1 MYGMSQK
8 TLSSLSA
15 IGSVIVFG
23 RMIKLSHSVFALPFA
38 MAGAALA
45 ARSHGIDGQQL
56 VWIVIAMVSARS
68 AAMGFNRLADRVMD
82 GKNPRTWDRALPK
95 GRIAPRTVA
104 LIVGA
109 CCALFV
115 FSAYQ
120 LNELCLKLSPLAL
133 LVILSYSYFKRFTWA
148 THLVLG
154 LALGIAPMGAW
165 IAVTG
170 IFDPAM
176 LWLSAA
182 VLTWVAGF
190 DIIYACQDY
199 EFDVTQGVHSIP
211 RRFGIRSALVAAR
224 LLHAATAVF
233 LVAVY
238 QVYDLHALYL
248 CGTVLATGM
257 LFYEHTLVKP
267 DDLSKIDVAFFNTN
281 GLVSV
286 VFFVFLLGDILWPI

>member
-1 MYGMSQK
+1 M
-8 TLSSLSA
+8 SA
-15 IGSVIVFG
+15 IGSVVVFG

-45 ARSHGIDGQQL
+45 ARSHGLEAQQL
-56 VWIVIAMVSARS
+56 VWIVISMVSARS

-82 GKNPRTWDRALPK
+82 GKNPRTRDRALPK
-95 GRIAPRTVA
+95 GRIAPRAVA

-115 FSAYQ
+115 VSAYQ
-120 LNELCLKLSPLAL
+120 LNDLCLRLSPLAL

-154 LALGIAPMGAW
+154 LALAIAPVGAW

-170 IFDPAM
+170 TFDPAM
-176 LWLSAA
+176 LWLAAA

-199 EFDVTQGVHSIP
+199 EFDVAQGVHSIP
-211 RRFGIRSALVAAR
+211 RRFGIGRALVAAR
-224 LLHAATAVF
+224 LLHAATVVF
-233 LVAVY
+233 LLAVH
-238 QVYDLHALYL
+238 QVFDLHALYL

-257 LFYEHTLVKP
+257 LVYEHTLVKP

-286 VFFVFLLGDILWPI
+286 VYFVFLLGDILWPI

>member
-1 MYGMSQK
+1 
-8 TLSSLSA
+8 
-15 IGSVIVFG
+15 
-23 RMIKLSHSVFALPFA
+23 MIKLSHSVFALPFA
-38 MAGAALA
+38 MAGMALA
-45 ARSHGIDGQQL
+45 ARSHGIEGQQL

-82 GKNPRTWDRALPK
+82 GKNPRTRDRALPK
-95 GRIAPRTVA
+95 GRIAPRAVA

-109 CCALFV
+109 CCAVFV

-120 LNELCLKLSPLAL
+120 LNELCLKLSPIAL

-154 LALGIAPMGAW
+154 LALGIAPVGAW

-170 IFDPAM
+170 TFDPAP
-176 LWLSAA
+176 LWLAAA

-199 EFDVTQGVHSIP
+199 EFDLAQGVHSIP
-211 RRFGIRSALVAAR
+211 RRFGIRPALLAAR
-224 LLHAATAVF
+224 LLHAATVVF
-233 LVAVY
+233 LLAVY
-238 QVYDLHALYL
+238 QVFDLHALYL

-257 LFYEHTLVKP
+257 LVYEHTLVKP
-267 DDLSKIDVAFFNTN
+267 DDLSKIDIAFFNTN

>member
-1 MYGMSQK
+1 MNPK
-8 TLSSLSA
+8 SSLPMSA

-38 MAGAALA
+38 MAGVVLA
-45 ARSHGIDGQQL
+45 ARNHGIEAQQL

-68 AAMGFNRLADRVMD
+68 AAMGFNRFADRVMD
-82 GKNPRTWDRALPK
+82 GKNPRTRDRALPK
-95 GRIAPRTVA
+95 GQIAPRAVA
-104 LIVGA
+104 VIIVA

-120 LNELCLKLSPLAL
+120 LNELCLRLSPLAL
-133 LVILSYSYFKRFTWA
+133 LVILTYSYFKRFTWA

-154 LALGIAPMGAW
+154 LALGIAPVGAW

-170 IFDPAM
+170 TFDPAM

-199 EFDVTQGVHSIP
+199 EFDVAQGVHSIP
-211 RRFGIRSALVAAR
+211 RRFGIRPALVAAR
-224 LLHAATAVF
+224 LLHAATVVF
-233 LVAVY
+233 LLTVQ
-238 QVYDLHALYL
+238 QVFDLHALYL
-248 CGTVLATGM
+248 FGTVLATGM
-257 LFYEHTLVKP
+257 LVYEHALVKP
-267 DDLSKIDVAFFNTN
+267 DDLSKIDVAFFNLN

-286 VFFVFLLGDILWPI
+286 VYFVFLLGDILWPI

>member
-1 MYGMSQK
+1 M
-8 TLSSLSA
+8 SA
-15 IGSVIVFG
+15 IGSVVVFG

-38 MAGAALA
+38 MAGVALA
-45 ARSHGIDGQQL
+45 ARSHGIEAQQL

-68 AAMGFNRLADRVMD
+68 AAMGFNRLADRAMD
-82 GKNPRTWDRALPK
+82 AENPRTRDRALPR
-95 GRIAPRTVA
+95 GRIAPRAVA
-104 LIVGA
+104 FIIVA

-120 LNELCLKLSPLAL
+120 LNELCFKLSPVAL

-154 LALGIAPMGAW
+154 LALAIAPVGAW

-170 IFDPAM
+170 TFDSAP
-176 LWLSAA
+176 LWLAAA

-199 EFDVTQGVHSIP
+199 EFDVAQGVHSIP
-211 RRFGIRSALVAAR
+211 RRFGIRPALVAAR
-224 LLHAATAVF
+224 LLHAATVVF
-233 LVAVY
+233 LLAVH
-238 QVYDLHALYL
+238 QVFDLHALYL
-248 CGTVLATGM
+248 CGTVLAAGM
-257 LFYEHTLVKP
+257 LVYEHTLVKP

-281 GLVSV
+281 GLVGV

>member
-1 MYGMSQK
+1 MSV
-8 TLSSLSA
+8 LGA
-15 IGSVIVFG
+15 IGVYG

-38 MAGAALA
+38 LAGAALA
-45 ARSHGIDGQQL
+45 ARSHGVEWQQL
-56 VWIVIAMVSARS
+56 AWIVVAMVAARS
-68 AAMGFNRLADRVMD
+68 AAMGFNRLADRGMD
-82 GKNPRTWDRALPK
+82 ARNPRTSNRALPR
-95 GRIAPRTVA
+95 GWISPRTVA
-104 LIVGA
+104 VIVGV
-109 CCALFV
+109 CGALFV

-120 LNELCLKLSPLAL
+120 LNPLCLKLSPLAL

-154 LALGIAPMGAW
+154 LALGIAPVGAW

-170 IFDPAM
+170 TFDLAP

-199 EFDVTQGVHSIP
+199 DFDVSHGVHSIP
-211 RRFGIRSALVAAR
+211 RRIGIRPALLAAR
-224 LLHAATAVF
+224 VLHGATALALLAVHQVF
-233 LVAVY
+233 E
-238 QVYDLHALYL
+238 LHALYL
-248 CGTVLATGM
+248 IGTALAIGI
-257 LFYEHTLVKP
+257 LVYEHTLVKS

-286 VFFVFLLGDILWPI
+286 VYLAFLLGDILWPI

>member
-1 MYGMSQK
+1 MSQK
-8 TLSSLSA
+8 TSSPLST

-38 MAGAALA
+38 LAGATLA
-45 ARSHGIDGQQL
+45 ARSHGIEGQQL

-82 GKNPRTWDRALPK
+82 GKNPRTRDRALPK
-95 GRIAPRTVA
+95 GRIAPRAVA

-120 LNELCLKLSPLAL
+120 LNELCLRLSPIAL

-154 LALGIAPMGAW
+154 LALAIAPVGAW

-170 IFDPAM
+170 TFDPAM

-199 EFDVTQGVHSIP
+199 EFDVAQGVHSIP
-211 RRFGIRSALVAAR
+211 RRFGIRPALVAAR

-257 LFYEHTLVKP
+257 LVYEHTLVRP

>member
-1 MYGMSQK
+1 M
-8 TLSSLSA
+8 SA
-15 IGSVIVFG
+15 IGSVVVFG

-45 ARSHGIDGQQL
+45 ARSHGLEAQQL
-56 VWIVIAMVSARS
+56 VWIVISMVSARS

-82 GKNPRTWDRALPK
+82 GKNPRTRDRALPK
-95 GRIAPRTVA
+95 GRIAPRAVA

-115 FSAYQ
+115 VSAYQ
-120 LNELCLKLSPLAL
+120 LNDLCLRLSPLAL

-154 LALGIAPMGAW
+154 LALAIAPVGAW

-170 IFDPAM
+170 TFDPAM
-176 LWLSAA
+176 FWLAAA

-199 EFDVTQGVHSIP
+199 EFDVAQGVHSIP
-211 RRFGIRSALVAAR
+211 RRFGIGRALVAAR
-224 LLHAATAVF
+224 LLHAATVVF
-233 LVAVY
+233 LLAVH
-238 QVYDLHALYL
+238 QVFDLHALYL

-257 LFYEHTLVKP
+257 LVYEHTLVKP
-267 DDLSKIDVAFFNTN
+267 NDLSKIDVAFFNTN

-286 VFFVFLLGDILWPI
+286 VYFVFLLGDILWPI

>member
-1 MYGMSQK
+1 MNPKSPP
-8 TLSSLSA
+8 TRSV
-15 IGSVIVFG
+15 IGSVVVFG

-45 ARSHGIDGQQL
+45 ARSHGIEAQQL
-56 VWIVIAMVSARS
+56 VWIVIAMVTARS
-68 AAMGFNRLADRVMD
+68 AAMGFNRFADRAMD
-82 GKNPRTWDRALPK
+82 AENPRTRDRALPR
-95 GRIAPRTVA
+95 GRITPRTVT
-104 LIVGA
+104 IIIIA

-154 LALGIAPMGAW
+154 LALGIAPVGAW

-170 IFDPAM
+170 TFDPAPF
-176 LWLSAA
+176 WLAAA

-199 EFDVTQGVHSIP
+199 EFDVAQGVHSLP
-211 RRFGIRSALVAAR
+211 RRIGIRPALLAAR
-224 LLHAATAVF
+224 LLHAATVVF
-233 LVAVY
+233 LLAVH
-238 QVYDLHALYL
+238 QVFDLHALYL

-257 LFYEHTLVKP
+257 LVYEHTLVKP
-267 DDLSKIDVAFFNTN
+267 DDLSKINVAFFNTN

>member
-1 MYGMSQK
+1 MNPK
-8 TLSSLSA
+8 TSSPLSA
-15 IGSVIVFG
+15 IGSVVVFG

-38 MAGAALA
+38 MAGVALA
-45 ARSHGIDGQQL
+45 ARSHGLEAQQL
-56 VWIVIAMVSARS
+56 VWIVLAMVSARS

-82 GKNPRTWDRALPK
+82 GKNPRTRDRALPK
-95 GRIAPRTVA
+95 GRIAPRAVA

-115 FSAYQ
+115 VSAYQ
-120 LNELCLKLSPLAL
+120 LNDLCLRLSPLAL

-154 LALGIAPMGAW
+154 LALAIAPVGAW

-170 IFDPAM
+170 TFDPAVF
-176 LWLSAA
+176 WLAAA

-199 EFDVTQGVHSIP
+199 EFDVAQGVHSIP
-211 RRFGIRSALVAAR
+211 RRFGIGPALVAAR
-224 LLHAATAVF
+224 LLHAATVVF
-233 LVAVY
+233 LLAVH
-238 QVYDLHALYL
+238 QVFDLHALYL
-248 CGTVLATGM
+248 CGTLLATGM
-257 LFYEHTLVKP
+257 LVYEHMLVKP

-286 VFFVFLLGDILWPI
+286 VYFVFLLGDILWPI

>member
-1 MYGMSQK
+1 MSQK
-8 TLSSLSA
+8 SSSSLSA
-15 IGSVIVFG
+15 IGSVVVFG

-38 MAGAALA
+38 MAGVALA
-45 ARSHGIDGQQL
+45 ARSHGIEAQQL

-95 GRIAPRTVA
+95 GRIAPRAVA
-104 LIVGA
+104 VIVGA

-120 LNELCLKLSPLAL
+120 LNELCFKLSPLAL

-154 LALGIAPMGAW
+154 LALGIAPVGAW

-170 IFDPAM
+170 AFDPAM

-199 EFDVTQGVHSIP
+199 EFDVAQDVHSIP
-211 RRFGIRSALVAAR
+211 RRFGIRPALLAAR
-224 LLHAATAVF
+224 LLHAATVVF
-233 LVAVY
+233 LLAVH
-238 QVYDLHALYL
+238 QVFDLHALYL
-248 CGTVLATGM
+248 CGTVMATGM
-257 LFYEHTLVKP
+257 LVYEHTLVKP
-267 DDLSKIDVAFFNTN
+267 DDLSKIDVAFFNAN

-286 VFFVFLLGDILWPI
+286 VYFVFLLGDILWPI

>member
-1 MYGMSQK
+1 MNPK
-8 TLSSLSA
+8 TSSPMSA
-15 IGSVIVFG
+15 IGSVVVFG

-45 ARSHGIDGQQL
+45 ARSHGLEAQQL
-56 VWIVIAMVSARS
+56 VWIVLAMVSARS

-82 GKNPRTWDRALPK
+82 GKNPRTRDRALPK
-95 GRIAPRTVA
+95 GRIAPRAVA

-115 FSAYQ
+115 VSAYQ
-120 LNELCLKLSPLAL
+120 LNDLCLRLSPLAL

-154 LALGIAPMGAW
+154 LALAIAPAGAW

-170 IFDPAM
+170 TFDPAM
-176 LWLSAA
+176 FWLAAA

-199 EFDVTQGVHSIP
+199 EFDVAQGVHSIP
-211 RRFGIRSALVAAR
+211 RRFGIGPALVAAR
-224 LLHAATAVF
+224 LLHAATVVF
-233 LVAVY
+233 LLAVH
-238 QVYDLHALYL
+238 QVFDLHALYL

-257 LFYEHTLVKP
+257 LVYEHTLVKP

-286 VFFVFLLGDILWPI
+286 VYFVFLLGDILWPI

>member
-1 MYGMSQK
+1 MNPK
-8 TLSSLSA
+8 SSSPMSA
-15 IGSVIVFG
+15 IGSVVVFG

-45 ARSHGIDGQQL
+45 ARSHGIEAQQL

-68 AAMGFNRLADRVMD
+68 AAMGFNRFADRAMD
-82 GKNPRTWDRALPK
+82 AENPRTRDRALPR
-95 GRIAPRTVA
+95 GRIAPRAVA

-120 LNELCLKLSPLAL
+120 LNELCLRLSPLAL

-170 IFDPAM
+170 TFDPAP
-176 LWLSAA
+176 LWLAAA

-199 EFDVTQGVHSIP
+199 EFDVAQDVHSLP
-211 RRFGIRSALVAAR
+211 RRIGIRPALVAAR
-224 LLHAATAVF
+224 LLHGATVVF
-233 LVAVY
+233 LLAVH
-238 QVYDLHALYL
+238 QVFDLHALYL

-257 LFYEHTLVKP
+257 LVYEHTLVKA
-267 DDLSKIDVAFFNTN
+267 DDLSKIDVAFFNAN

>member
-1 MYGMSQK
+1 MSQK
-8 TLSSLSA
+8 SSSSLSA
-15 IGSVIVFG
+15 IGSVVVFG

-38 MAGAALA
+38 MAGVALA
-45 ARSHGIDGQQL
+45 ARSHGIEAQQL

-95 GRIAPRTVA
+95 GRIAPRAVA
-104 LIVGA
+104 VIVGA

-154 LALGIAPMGAW
+154 LALGIAPVGAW

-170 IFDPAM
+170 AIDPAM

-199 EFDVTQGVHSIP
+199 EFDVAQGVHSIP
-211 RRFGIRSALVAAR
+211 RRFGIRPALLAAR
-224 LLHAATAVF
+224 LLHAATVVF
-233 LVAVY
+233 LLAVH
-238 QVYDLHALYL
+238 QVFDLHALYL
-248 CGTVLATGM
+248 CGTVMATGM
-257 LFYEHTLVKP
+257 LVYEHTLVRP

-286 VFFVFLLGDILWPI
+286 VYFVFLLGDILWPI

>member
-1 MYGMSQK
+1 MNPK
-8 TLSSLSA
+8 TSSPMSA
-15 IGSVIVFG
+15 IGSVVVFG

-45 ARSHGIDGQQL
+45 ARSHGLEAQQL

-82 GKNPRTWDRALPK
+82 GKNPRTRDRALPK
-95 GRIAPRTVA
+95 GRIAPRAVA

-120 LNELCLKLSPLAL
+120 LNDLCLRLSPLAL

-154 LALGIAPMGAW
+154 LALAIAPVGAW

-170 IFDPAM
+170 TFDPAM
-176 LWLSAA
+176 FWLAA
-182 VLTWVAGF
+182 VVLTWVAGF

-199 EFDVTQGVHSIP
+199 EFDVAQGVHSIP
-211 RRFGIRSALVAAR
+211 RRFGIGPALVAAR
-224 LLHAATAVF
+224 LLHAATVVF
-233 LVAVY
+233 LLAVH
-238 QVYDLHALYL
+238 QVFDLNALYL
-248 CGTVLATGM
+248 GGTVLATGM
-257 LFYEHTLVKP
+257 LVYEHTLVKP

-286 VFFVFLLGDILWPI
+286 VYFVFLLGDILWPI

>member
-1 MYGMSQK
+1 MNPK
-8 TLSSLSA
+8 TSSPMSA
-15 IGSVIVFG
+15 IGSVVVFG

-45 ARSHGIDGQQL
+45 ARSHGLEAQQL
-56 VWIVIAMVSARS
+56 VWIVISMVSARS
-68 AAMGFNRLADRVMD
+68 AAMGFNRLVDRVMD
-82 GKNPRTWDRALPK
+82 GKNPRTRDRALPK
-95 GRIAPRTVA
+95 GRIAPRAVA

-115 FSAYQ
+115 VSAYQ
-120 LNELCLKLSPLAL
+120 LNDLCLRLSPLAL

-154 LALGIAPMGAW
+154 LALAIAPAGAW

-170 IFDPAM
+170 TFDPAM
-176 LWLSAA
+176 FWLAAA

-199 EFDVTQGVHSIP
+199 EFDVAQGVHSIP
-211 RRFGIRSALVAAR
+211 RRFGIGPALVAAR
-224 LLHAATAVF
+224 LLHAATVVF
-233 LVAVY
+233 LLAVH
-238 QVYDLHALYL
+238 QVFDLHALYL

-257 LFYEHTLVKP
+257 LVYEHTLVKP

-286 VFFVFLLGDILWPI
+286 VYFVFLLGDILWPI

>member
-1 MYGMSQK
+1 MS
-8 TLSSLSA
+8 SSLSA
-15 IGSVIVFG
+15 IGSVVVFG
-23 RMIKLSHSVFALPFA
+23 KMIKLSHSVFALPFA
-38 MAGAALA
+38 LAGVALA
-45 ARSHGIDGQQL
+45 ARSYGIEGLQL

-82 GKNPRTWDRALPK
+82 GKNPRTRDRALPT

-104 LIVGA
+104 IIVGA

-120 LNELCLKLSPLAL
+120 LNELCFQLSPLAL

-154 LALGIAPMGAW
+154 LSLAIAPVGAW

-170 IFDPAM
+170 TFDFEPI
-176 LWLSAA
+176 WLAAA

-199 EFDVTQGVHSIP
+199 EFDVAQGVHSIP
-211 RRFGIRSALVAAR
+211 RRFGIRPALVAAR
-224 LLHAATAVF
+224 LLHAATVVF
-233 LVAVY
+233 LLAVH
-238 QVYDLHALYL
+238 QVFDLHALYL

-257 LFYEHTLVKP
+257 LVYEHTLVKA

>member
-1 MYGMSQK
+1 M
-8 TLSSLSA
+8 SA
-15 IGSVIVFG
+15 IGSVVVFG

-45 ARSHGIDGQQL
+45 ARSHGLEAQQL

-82 GKNPRTWDRALPK
+82 GKNPRTRDRALPK
-95 GRIAPRTVA
+95 GRIAPRAVA

-120 LNELCLKLSPLAL
+120 LNDRCLRLSPLAL

-154 LALGIAPMGAW
+154 LALAIAPVGAW

-170 IFDPAM
+170 AFDPAM
-176 LWLSAA
+176 LWLAAA

-199 EFDVTQGVHSIP
+199 EFDVAQGVHSIP
-211 RRFGIRSALVAAR
+211 RRFGIGPALVAAR
-224 LLHAATAVF
+224 LLHAATVVF
-233 LVAVY
+233 LLAVH
-238 QVYDLHALYL
+238 QVFDLHALYL

-257 LFYEHTLVKP
+257 LVYEHTLVKP
-267 DDLSKIDVAFFNTN
+267 NDLSKIDVAFFNTN

-286 VFFVFLLGDILWPI
+286 VYFVFLLGDILWPI

>member
-1 MYGMSQK
+1 M
-8 TLSSLSA
+8 SA
-15 IGSVIVFG
+15 IGSVVVFG

-38 MAGAALA
+38 LAAAALA
-45 ARSHGIDGQQL
+45 ARSHGIEAHQL
-56 VWIVIAMVSARS
+56 LWIVIAMVSARS
-68 AAMGFNRLADRVMD
+68 AAMGFNRFADRAMD
-82 GKNPRTWDRALPK
+82 AENPRTRDRALPR
-95 GRIAPRTVA
+95 GRIAPRTVTV
-104 LIVGA
+104 IIIA

-133 LVILSYSYFKRFTWA
+133 LVILAYSYFKRFTWA

-154 LALGIAPMGAW
+154 LALGIAPVGAW

-170 IFDPAM
+170 TFDPAPI
-176 LWLSAA
+176 WLAAA

-199 EFDVTQGVHSIP
+199 EFDVAQGVHSLP
-211 RRFGIRSALVAAR
+211 RRIGIRPALLAAR
-224 LLHAATAVF
+224 LLHAATVVF
-233 LVAVY
+233 LLAVH
-238 QVYDLHALYL
+238 QVFDLHALYL

-257 LFYEHTLVKP
+257 LVYEHTLVKP
-267 DDLSKIDVAFFNTN
+267 DDLSKINVAFFNTN

>member
-1 MYGMSQK
+1 MNQNMS
-8 TLSSLSA
+8 SSLSA
-15 IGSVIVFG
+15 IGSVVVFG
-23 RMIKLSHSVFALPFA
+23 KMIKLSHSVFALPFA
-38 MAGAALA
+38 LAGVALA
-45 ARSHGIDGQQL
+45 ARSYGIEGLQL

-82 GKNPRTWDRALPK
+82 GKNPRTRDRALPT

-104 LIVGA
+104 IIVGA

-120 LNELCLKLSPLAL
+120 LNELCFQLSPLAL

-154 LALGIAPMGAW
+154 LSLAIAPVGAW

-170 IFDPAM
+170 TFDFEPI
-176 LWLSAA
+176 WLAAA

-199 EFDVTQGVHSIP
+199 EFDVAQGVHSIP
-211 RRFGIRSALVAAR
+211 RRFGIRPALVAAR
-224 LLHAATAVF
+224 LLHAATVVF
-233 LVAVY
+233 LLAVH
-238 QVYDLHALYL
+238 QVFDLHALYL

-257 LFYEHTLVKP
+257 LVYEHTLVKA

>member
-1 MYGMSQK
+1 MNPK
-8 TLSSLSA
+8 TSSPMSA
-15 IGSVIVFG
+15 IGSVVVFG

-45 ARSHGIDGQQL
+45 ARSHGLEAQQL
-56 VWIVIAMVSARS
+56 VWIVISMVSARS

-82 GKNPRTWDRALPK
+82 GKNPRTRDRALPK
-95 GRIAPRTVA
+95 GRIAPRAVA

-115 FSAYQ
+115 VSAYQ
-120 LNELCLKLSPLAL
+120 LNDLCLRLSPLAL

-154 LALGIAPMGAW
+154 LALAIAPVGAW

-170 IFDPAM
+170 TFDPAM
-176 LWLSAA
+176 FWLAAA

-199 EFDVTQGVHSIP
+199 EFDVAQGVHSIP
-211 RRFGIRSALVAAR
+211 RRFGIGPALVAAR
-224 LLHAATAVF
+224 LLHAATVVF
-233 LVAVY
+233 LLAVH
-238 QVYDLHALYL
+238 QVFDLHALYL

-257 LFYEHTLVKP
+257 LVYEHTLVKP
-267 DDLSKIDVAFFNTN
+267 NDLSKIDVAFFNTN

-286 VFFVFLLGDILWPI
+286 VYFVFLLGDILWPI

>member
-1 MYGMSQK
+1 M
-8 TLSSLSA
+8 SA
-15 IGSVIVFG
+15 IGSVVVFG

-38 MAGAALA
+38 LAGAALA
-45 ARSHGIDGQQL
+45 ARSHGIEGQQL

-82 GKNPRTWDRALPK
+82 GKNPRTRDRALPK
-95 GRIAPRTVA
+95 GRIAPRAVA
-104 LIVGA
+104 VIVGV

-115 FSAYQ
+115 SSAYQ
-120 LNELCLKLSPLAL
+120 LNELCLMLSPLAL

-154 LALGIAPMGAW
+154 LALGIAPVGAW

-170 IFDPAM
+170 TFDPAP
-176 LWLSAA
+176 LWLAAA

-199 EFDVTQGVHSIP
+199 EFDVAQGVHSLP
-211 RRFGIRSALVAAR
+211 RRIGIRPALLAAR
-224 LLHAATAVF
+224 LLHAATVVF
-233 LVAVY
+233 LLAVH
-238 QVYDLHALYL
+238 QVFDLHALYL
-248 CGTVLATGM
+248 CGAVLATGM
-257 LFYEHTLVKP
+257 LVYEHTLVKP

>member
-1 MYGMSQK
+1 MNPK
-8 TLSSLSA
+8 TSSPMSA
-15 IGSVIVFG
+15 IGSVVVFG

-45 ARSHGIDGQQL
+45 ARSHGLEAQQL
-56 VWIVIAMVSARS
+56 VWIVISMVSARS

-82 GKNPRTWDRALPK
+82 GKNPRTRDRALPK
-95 GRIAPRTVA
+95 GRIAPRAVA

-115 FSAYQ
+115 VSAYQ
-120 LNELCLKLSPLAL
+120 LNDLCLRLSPLAL

-154 LALGIAPMGAW
+154 LALAIAPVGAW

-170 IFDPAM
+170 TFDPAM
-176 LWLSAA
+176 FWLAAA

-199 EFDVTQGVHSIP
+199 DFDRSHGVHSIP
-211 RRFGIRSALVAAR
+211 RRLGIRSALLTAR
-224 LLHAATAVF
+224 LLHGATAVA
-233 LVAVY
+233 LLAVH
-238 QVYDLHALYL
+238 QVFELHALYL
-248 CGTVLATGM
+248 CGAALAIGM
-257 LFYEHTLVKP
+257 LVYEHTLVKP
-267 DDLSKIDVAFFNTN
+267 DDLSKIDVAFFNAN

-286 VFFVFLLGDILWPI
+286 VYFVFLLGDILWPI

>member
-1 MYGMSQK
+1 MNPK
-8 TLSSLSA
+8 TSSPMSA
-15 IGSVIVFG
+15 IGSAVVFG

-45 ARSHGIDGQQL
+45 ARSHGIEAHQL
-56 VWIVIAMVSARS
+56 VWIVLAMVSARS
-68 AAMGFNRLADRVMD
+68 AAMGFNRFADRAMD
-82 GKNPRTWDRALPK
+82 AENPRTRDRALPR

-120 LNELCLKLSPLAL
+120 LNDLCLKLSPLAL

-154 LALGIAPMGAW
+154 LALAIAPVGAW

-170 IFDPAM
+170 TFDPAPF
-176 LWLSAA
+176 WLAAA

-199 EFDVTQGVHSIP
+199 EFDVAQGVHSIP
-211 RRFGIRSALVAAR
+211 RRFGIGPALVAAR
-224 LLHAATAVF
+224 LLHAATVVF
-233 LVAVY
+233 LLAVH
-238 QVYDLHALYL
+238 QVFDLHALYL

-257 LFYEHTLVKP
+257 LVYEHTLVKP

-281 GLVSV
+281 GLVSAV
-286 VFFVFLLGDILWPI
+286 YFVFLLGDILWPI